1 MNFSELMKKP
11 LPSSTNAVMESEED
25 LVSSIDDND
34 ELDPIDDMD
43 DVLTISDD
51 ISDDTCD
58 DDDYDENCGKNCME
72 DSDENPEIPVASTV
86 DTVDADDFTPDEDQA
101 INDTMDTVGTAVLLK
116 NELNSEDAVKEF
128 TESMDYDMAVAE
140 GFMTE
145 RTIVRFDKK
154 ARKAQLYEVAVRA
167 CAREKHDPLYKKL
180 MTIEKMKR
188 VIEAKLRV
196 KYNAPAQKKVK
207 EYILRAQKS
216 KSGVL
221 AKIIKK
227 ITGK

>member
-1 MNFSELMKKP
+1 MNFNELMKKP
-11 LPSSTNAVMESEED
+11 LPSSTNTVMESEED
-25 LVSSIDDND
+25 LVSSIDDSD
-34 ELDPIDDMD
+34 DLDPIDDMD
-43 DVLTISDD
+43 DVLAIAD
-51 ISDDTCD
+51 DDTCD
-58 DDDYDENCGKNCME
+58 NDDCDENCTE
-72 DSDENPEIPVASTV
+72 DSDESPEISIASTV
-86 DTVDADDFTPDEDQA
+86 DTVDADDFTPDEDKA
-101 INDTMDTVGTAVLLK
+101 IDDTMDTVGTAVLLK
-116 NELNSEDAVKEF
+116 DELNSEDAVKEF
-128 TESMDYDMAVAE
+128 TESMDYDMAIAE

-207 EYILRAQKS
+207 EYIQRAQKS

-221 AKIIKK
+221 SRLIKK